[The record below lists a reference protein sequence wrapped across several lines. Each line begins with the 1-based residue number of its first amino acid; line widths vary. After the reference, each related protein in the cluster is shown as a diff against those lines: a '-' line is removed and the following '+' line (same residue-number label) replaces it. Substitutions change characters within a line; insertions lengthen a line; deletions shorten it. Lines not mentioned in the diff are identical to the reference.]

1 MFGSYGRALVAR
13 IFFDTAPFIYL
24 VENHSGYYQKVADY
38 LTQSLTDDA
47 LLETSVLTYTEFC
60 AKPEQLGRP
69 DLLLDFDDLLR
80 DFDFQMREITL
91 GAATLAYQLQ
101 AKYAGLKGIDAM
113 QIATAVNAGCDVF
126 LTNDKELKSVREI
139 QVVVVAE
146 L

>member
-1 MFGSYGRALVAR
+1 MCSNCARIRVAK

-38 LTQSLTDDA
+38 LTQSLTDNA

-80 DFDFQMREITL
+80 DFDFQMREINLAT
-91 GAATLAYQLQ
+91 ATLAYQLQ
-101 AKYAGLKGIDAM
+101 ARYAGLKGVDAM
-113 QIATAVNAGCDVF
+113 QVAAAVNSGCDVF
-126 LTNDKELKSVREI
+126 LTNDKSLKAIREI

>member
-1 MFGSYGRALVAR
+1 MYGTCGTTTVAR

-24 VENHSGYYQKVADY
+24 VENHAGYYQKVADY

-47 LLETSVLTYTEFC
+47 MLETSVLTYTEFC

-80 DFDFQMREITL
+80 DFDFQMLEISL
-91 GAATLAYQLQ
+91 SAATLAYQLQ
-101 AKYAGLKGIDAM
+101 ARYAGLKGIDAM
-113 QIATAVNAGCDVF
+113 QIATAVNSGCDVF
-126 LTNDKELKSVREI
+126 LTNDAALKDIREI

>member
-1 MFGSYGRALVAR
+1 MFDSCGTIPVAR

-24 VENHSGYYQKVADY
+24 VQNHPGYYQKVADY
-38 LTQSLTDDA
+38 LTQSLSDDA
-47 LLETSVLTYTEFC
+47 MLETSVLTYTEFC
-60 AKPEQLGRP
+60 AKPEQLNRP

-80 DFDFQMREITL
+80 DFDFQMLEISL
-91 GAATLAYQLQ
+91 AAATLSYQLQ

-113 QIATAVNAGCDVF
+113 QIATAVNSGCDVF
-126 LTNDKELKSVREI
+126 LTNDRQLKYVREI

>member
-1 MFGSYGRALVAR
+1 MYSNCGRILVAR

-24 VENHSGYYQKVADY
+24 VENHAGYYQKVADY
-38 LTQSLTDDA
+38 LTQSLTDNA
-47 LLETSVLTYTEFC
+47 MLETSVLTYTEFC

-101 AKYAGLKGIDAM
+101 ARYDGLKGVDAM
-113 QIATAVNAGCDVF
+113 QIATAVNSGCDVF

>member
-1 MFGSYGRALVAR
+1 MYSTCGKILVAR

-24 VENHSGYYQKVADY
+24 VENHAGYYQKVADY
-38 LTQSLTDDA
+38 LTQSLTDNA
-47 LLETSVLTYTEFC
+47 MLETSVLTYTEFC

-101 AKYAGLKGIDAM
+101 ARYDGLKGVDAM
-113 QIATAVNAGCDVF
+113 QIATAVNSGCDVF
-126 LTNDKELKSVREI
+126 LTNDKELKGVREI